1 MPEAPEHKIKHIA
14 IIMDG
19 NGRWA
24 KQRGLPRSE
33 GHKEGVKTVERVLK
47 AAKKFDIEY
56 ITLYAFSTEN
66 WKRAKDEVSGLM
78 SLLKEF
84 LEVNLSVLKKNETRL
99 RVIGRINDIPYITRT
114 ILKKVIKD
122 TSHYTSRQLI
132 LALSYG
138 GRAEIVDAVKNVA
151 NDVKNK
157 GLNPE
162 DIDEKLFSKYLYAPD
177 VPDPELMIRTSG
189 EMRISNFLLWQ
200 LSYSELWITDVL
212 WPDFGEKDF
221 EEAINN
227 YYKRERRYGGA

>member
-1 MPEAPEHKIKHIA
+1 MPEALGKKIKHIA

-33 GHKEGVKTVERVLK
+33 GHKEGAKTIEKVLK
-47 AAKKFDIEY
+47 AANFFGIEY

-84 LEVNLSVLKKNETRL
+84 LEVNLSVFKKNETRL
-99 RVIGRINDIPYITRT
+99 RVIGRIDDIPYITRT
-114 ILKKVIKD
+114 VLKKVIRD
-122 TSHYTSRQLI
+122 TSHYTRRQLI

-138 GRAEIVDAVKNVA
+138 GRAEIIDAVKKMA
-151 NDVKNK
+151 NGVKNK

-177 VPDPELMIRTSG
+177 IPDPELMIRTGG

-221 EEAINN
+221 EEAINS
-227 YYKRERRYGGA
+227 YYKRERRYGGV

>member
-1 MPEAPEHKIKHIA
+1 MPEARGNKIRHIA

-33 GHKEGVKTVERVLK
+33 GHREGVKTVERVLK

-84 LEVNLSVLKKNETRL
+84 LETKISVFKKNETRL
-99 RVIGRINDIPYITRT
+99 RVIGRIDDIPYITRQV
-114 ILKKVIKD
+114 LKKVIRD
-122 TSHYTSRQLI
+122 TGHYTDRQLI

-138 GRAEIVDAVKNVA
+138 GRAEIVDAAKKIA

-157 GLNPE
+157 KLNSE
-162 DIDEKLFSKYLYAPD
+162 DIDEKLFSRYLYAPD
-177 VPDPELMIRTSG
+177 IPDPELMIRTSG

-200 LSYSELWITDVL
+200 LSYSELWITNVL

-221 EEAINN
+221 EEAINV
-227 YYKRERRYGGA
+227 YYKRARRYGGA

>member
-1 MPEAPEHKIKHIA
+1 MAETPEKKIKHVA

-33 GHKEGVKTVERVLK
+33 GHKEGAKTVERVLK
-47 AAKKFDIEY
+47 AAKAFDIEY

-66 WKRAKDEVSGLM
+66 WKRTKDEVSGLM

-84 LEVNLSVLKKNETRL
+84 LEGNLSFLKKNETRL
-99 RVIGRINDIPYITRT
+99 RVIGRIDDLPYITRT
-114 ILKKVIKD
+114 VLKKVIKD
-122 TSHYTSRQLI
+122 TSHYTDRQLI

-138 GRAEIVDAVKNVA
+138 GRAEIVDAVKKIA
-151 NDVKNK
+151 TDVENK
-157 GLNPE
+157 ELSPE

-177 VPDPELMIRTSG
+177 VPDPDLMIRTSG

-200 LSYSELWITDVL
+200 LSYSELWVTDVL

-221 EEAINN
+221 EEAIKN
-227 YYKRERRYGGA
+227 YYKRERRHGGV

>member
-1 MPEAPEHKIKHIA
+1 MLEYPEKKIKHIA

-33 GHKEGVKTVERVLK
+33 GHKEGAKAVERVLK
-47 AAKKFDIEY
+47 AAKNFNIEY
-56 ITLYAFSTEN
+56 LTLYAFSTEN
-66 WKRAKDEVSGLM
+66 WKRAKDEVSGIM

-99 RVIGRINDIPYITRT
+99 RVIGRISDIPYITRAV
-114 ILKKVIKD
+114 LKKAIRD
-122 TSHYTSRQLI
+122 TSHYTSRQLV

-138 GRAEIVDAVKNVA
+138 GRAEIVDAVKKVA
-151 NDVKNK
+151 HDVKNK
-157 GLNPE
+157 ALNPE
-162 DIDEKLFSKYLYAPD
+162 GIDEKLFSQYLYAPD

-200 LSYSELWITDVL
+200 LAYSELWITDVL
-212 WPDFGEKDF
+212 WPDFGESDF
-221 EEAINN
+221 EEAINS
-227 YYKRERRYGGA
+227 YYKRERRYGGV